1 MNRIVSRLWAATSAF
16 GFGLAWFF
24 AAADVLPAAERP
36 ASPWPSDVPGFVA
49 PAAGEHP
56 RLFVRKSD
64 LAALRAKA
72 ETREGR
78 AIAARLRKL
87 LDGAEGNAMPKQHRP
102 EDAPYGDRSQP
113 VELPEGSYTISHAAG
128 YGLLYQL
135 TGDRRYA
142 DLGRE
147 CFEWAWR
154 GIRDRDAKGRYA
166 WKDPQGALRAGVAL
180 GWYAVGYDLC
190 YDGWDEAFRMK
201 AAQAIQN
208 YNEGPFKSL
217 PELARGARHH
227 PGSNHWGMQVGGAAL
242 ALLAI
247 KDDPGVDREKIA
259 ALLEQNTK
267 CMIRNMTEGFGD
279 GGFFAEGDGTGSMSS
294 HIVFLPALQA
304 WRTAGGKDFI
314 APRPNAQWMALRWFA
329 QAVSR
334 DGKADFWPQRGGYP
348 HSIWARGDISGAG
361 YFAIALGVVSPQAQ
375 AGVIGYYDRF
385 FKAADEKAGT
395 PFDTVSPYP
404 HHAVLSLINWP
415 VGLAGSDPAGAWPLA
430 FHDSKYQFFLIRNR
444 YRDEDDIVIT
454 HLGANARGFIRAPAD
469 RQIQI
474 RALGKK
480 FGWGRLPGKI
490 TAFETRDDGSTV
502 VQTASDCFAV
512 DFSGAAGLDALLALT
527 GDHADRALP
536 VGTAKIGGRTVSF
549 LMLGKNKEQLPEV
562 RVEGDRALI
571 GEQTARLE
579 QGRIVFGR

>member
-1 MNRIVSRLWAATSAF
+1 MNCVGSRVAATISSI
-16 GFGLAWFF
+16 GVGLALVFG
-24 AAADVLPAAERP
+24 AGETLPAAEGLP
-36 ASPWPSDVPGFVA
+36 APWPADVPGFVA
-49 PAAGEHP
+49 PAPGEHP
-56 RLFVRKSD
+56 RLFFRKGD
-64 LAALRAKA
+64 LPALRAKA
-72 ETREGR
+72 ESPEGR
-78 AIAARLRKL
+78 AIVARLRKL
-87 LDGAEGNAMPKQHRP
+87 LDGADGNAMPKQHRP

-113 VELPEGSYTISHAAG
+113 VELPEGAYTMSHAAG

-190 YDGWDEAFRMK
+190 CDGWDEAFRMK
-201 AAQAIQN
+201 AAQAIQD
-208 YNEGPFKSL
+208 YNEGSFQSL

-247 KDDPGVDREKIA
+247 KDDPGVDVKKISP
-259 ALLEQNTK
+259 LLEQNAK

-314 APRPNAQWMALRWFA
+314 SARPNAQWMALRWFA

-334 DGKADFWPQRGGYP
+334 DGTADFWPQRGGYP
-348 HSIWARGDISGAG
+348 HNIWARGDLSGAG
-361 YFAIALGVVSPQAQ
+361 YFSIAFGVVEPRAR
-375 AGVIGYYDRF
+375 AGVLGYYNRF
-385 FKAADEKAGT
+385 FMAADTKAGT
-395 PFDTVSPYP
+395 PCDTVSPYP
-404 HHAVLSLINWP
+404 HHAVLSLVNWP
-415 VGLAGSDPAGAWPLA
+415 VGVEAIDPAKAWPLA
-430 FHDSKYQFFLIRNR
+430 FHDSKHQFFLIRNR
-444 YRDEDDIVIT
+444 YLDDNDIVIT
-454 HLGANARGFIRAPAD
+454 HLGANVRGFIRAPAD

-490 TAFETRDDGSTV
+490 TAFQTRDDGSTV
-502 VQTASDCFAV
+502 VQTADDCLGV
-512 DFSGAAGLDALLALT
+512 DFSGAGGLDALIALT
-527 GDHADRALP
+527 GEHGEPKAQL
-536 VGTAKIGGRTVSF
+536 GGRTVSF
-549 LMLGKNKEQLPEV
+549 LLLGKNKQPPEV

-571 GEQTARLE
+571 GEQSVRLE